1 MVAGNLVQE
10 LDTVVI
16 GSGPGGYVAAIRA
29 AQLGQSVTII
39 EREAIGGVCLNVGCI
54 PSKAL
59 ITIGHRYQE
68 VLNSQVFGITATG
81 VALDFAQAQTW
92 KNEKVVAQLTKGV
105 ESLLK
110 ANKVQILRG
119 EAYFTGP
126 EHLRVIEEKEANTYH
141 FKHAIIA
148 TGSRPVELEGFGFG
162 QRILDSTAALALT
175 EVPKRLVVIGGGYIG
190 SELAGA
196 FANLG
201 SEVTIL
207 EGLPSILAQ
216 FDEDMVKL
224 VTRSFKKK
232 GVKVVTNARALGAVA
247 LGAVAT
253 DDEVQ
258 VTYEAKGKTTTI
270 RADYVLVTVGRR
282 PNTDDLGL
290 DHAGVKRSAKGLI
303 EVDQQGRTNVPSIF
317 AIGDVVPGLALA
329 HKASYEAKIAA
340 AAISGDASAVIDY
353 RAIPA
358 VAFTDP
364 ELATVGLTA
373 AEAGGGAD
381 GGVGAGGADAG
392 AGASAGAD
400 GGVGAGGAD
409 AGAAAGAGSQAFE
422 VKTAKFPFAA
432 NGRALSM
439 DEGNGFVR
447 LISEVGSGRLLGAQ
461 VAGHGASELIA
472 ELTLAIEAGVSTE
485 DLSLT
490 IHAHPTLSEMVMDA
504 AELAEGLPIHVLG

>member
-59 ITIGHRYQE
+59 ITVGHRYQE
-68 VLNSQVFGITATG
+68 VLNSQVFGITTTG

-126 EHLRVIEEKEANTYH
+126 EHLRVMEEKEANTYH

-247 LGAVAT
+247 LGAVALGAVAT

-303 EVDQQGRTNVPSIF
+303 EVDRQGRTNVPSIF

-340 AAISGDASAVIDY
+340 AAISGDASAVVDY

-364 ELATVGLTA
+364 ELATVGLSA
-373 AEAGGGAD
+373 AEAGA
-381 GGVGAGGADAG
+381 AAG
-392 AGASAGAD
+392 AGVSAGAD
-400 GGVGAGGAD
+400 GGVDGGAGAE
-409 AGAAAGAGSQAFE
+409 AGSGVESQAFE

-504 AELAEGLPIHVLG
+504 AELADGLPIHVLG